1 MQSIPVEI
9 KSSDATSINYLCFW
23 FTGNN
28 RSALNDATVAWKLQ
42 PTYMKAIVRGRY
54 E

>member
-1 MQSIPVEI
+1 MGV
-9 KSSDATSINYLCFW
+9 SDATSLNLCFW